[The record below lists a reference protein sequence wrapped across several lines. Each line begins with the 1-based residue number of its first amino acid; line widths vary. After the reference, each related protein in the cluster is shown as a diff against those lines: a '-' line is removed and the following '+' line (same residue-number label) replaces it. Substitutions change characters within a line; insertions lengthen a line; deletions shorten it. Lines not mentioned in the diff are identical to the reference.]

1 MGPSLSTLYTV
12 LMIESALPKTQSMT
26 NQSFSPRIHKHF
38 NNVTRSS
45 TNKNMRRNHQIKQP
59 GYDVQR
65 NQRNQRNQ
73 NKNHVT
79 LGNHCNRKR

>member
-1 MGPSLSTLYTV
+1 MGYTLSTLYTII
-12 LMIESALPKTQSMT
+12 MAESVCKTQSMT
-26 NQSFSPRIHKHF
+26 NQSFTPRIHKHF

-65 NQRNQRNQ
+65 
-73 NKNHVT
+73 KHVIV
-79 LGNHCNRKR
+79 GNHSHRKR